1 MRKIWTKTR
10 LSVLTIT
17 LGVVMTFGS
26 FADTGMMDSR
36 AAAME
41 FVVESNDNGQ
51 GNFETSD
58 VNETGITSDEANSKE
73 HDATNNNADTTIAP
87 SAAFTDSV
95 DSREKDDASFDT
107 FFELPEE
114 DKPEESQP
122 EETKPEKPEESQPE
136 ESRPEETEP
145 EKPEE
150 SQPEESQPEETE
162 PEKPGESQPEESQP
176 EETEPEKPEESQPE
190 ESQPEETEP
199 EKPGESQPEE
209 TEKPGESQPDETQ
222 PEKPTVE
229 IPKIPAKSEEKPE
242 QPKPKVYWNHHTTTS
257 KVVRVVESEPVRIIP
272 EIMTMKEIVLPEPPK
287 ASADQVLPTLPED
300 SLQTLPKT
308 GDTTSGLLLFTFI
321 ASLCG
326 IIVLLIAESVEGE
339 MKNRKECGYYKTQK
353 EYRAGHVDS
362 GNGMGVVLHAW
373 NAATINVQKLYSDLT
388 WDDCLGKDK
397 YCGLSEQVVSN

>member
-122 EETKPEKPEESQPE
+122 EETK
-136 ESRPEETEP
+136 
-145 EKPEE
+145 
-150 SQPEESQPEETE
+150 
-162 PEKPGESQPEESQP
+162 
-176 EETEPEKPEESQPE
+176 PEKPEESQPE